1 MGNEPPEFEQ
11 EEVDSQPSV
20 TIDLTPEFYRNLRD
34 LDKRYRHVRA
44 DIQTVIQDL
53 EVGNF
58 VGDRIGSIPPFKIPK
73 EKIISIAAALD
84 LACAGIIIYQNNKK
98 WDAPDRISGI
108 GEGYV
113 MLKVRIKN
121 RDIHK
126 GKSSGYRLI
135 YQVESP
141 TSVLLLTI
149 YSKSDRSDITAAEL
163 RSIAAEFQDD
173 DYLR

>member
-1 MGNEPPEFEQ
+1 MGSEPPEFEQ
-11 EEVDSQPSV
+11 DEVPSQPLV
-20 TIDLTPEFYRNLRD
+20 IIDLTPEFYRNLRD

-44 DIQTVIQDL
+44 DVQTVIQDL

-58 VGDRIGSIPPFKIPK
+58 VGDRI
-73 EKIISIAAALD
+73 
-84 LACAGIIIYQNNKK
+84 
-98 WDAPDRISGI
+98 SGI

-113 MLKVRIKN
+113 MLKVRVKN
-121 RDIHK
+121 RDIQK
-126 GKSSGYRLI
+126 GKSAGYRLI

-141 TSVLLLTI
+141 TSILLLTI

-173 DYLR
+173 DSLR

>member
-58 VGDRIGSIPPFKIPK
+58 VG
-73 EKIISIAAALD
+73 
-84 LACAGIIIYQNNKK
+84 
-98 WDAPDRISGI
+98 DRISGI

>member
-1 MGNEPPEFEQ
+1 MSSEPPKVEQ
-11 EEVDSQPSV
+11 DEVESQPSI

-34 LDKRYRHVRA
+34 LKKRYRHVRA

-58 VGDRIGSIPPFKIPK
+58 VGDRI
-73 EKIISIAAALD
+73 
-84 LACAGIIIYQNNKK
+84 
-98 WDAPDRISGI
+98 SGI
-108 GEGYV
+108 GEDYV

-121 RDIHK
+121 QDIQK
-126 GKSSGYRLI
+126 GKSAGYRLI

-149 YSKSDRSDITAAEL
+149 YSKSDRSDITAGEL
-163 RSIAAEFQDD
+163 RLPPVRYANDCC
-173 DYLR
+173 

>member
-1 MGNEPPEFEQ
+1 MSGEPPEFEQ
-11 EEVDSQPSV
+11 DDIEPDPIV

-34 LDKRYRHVRA
+34 LNKRYRHIRA

-58 VGDRIGSIPPFKIPK
+58 IG
-73 EKIISIAAALD
+73 
-84 LACAGIIIYQNNKK
+84 
-98 WDAPDRISGI
+98 DRISGI
-108 GEGYV
+108 GEDYV

-121 RDIHK
+121 RDIQK
-126 GKSSGYRLI
+126 GKSAGYRLI

-163 RSIAAEFQDD
+163 RSIAAEFD